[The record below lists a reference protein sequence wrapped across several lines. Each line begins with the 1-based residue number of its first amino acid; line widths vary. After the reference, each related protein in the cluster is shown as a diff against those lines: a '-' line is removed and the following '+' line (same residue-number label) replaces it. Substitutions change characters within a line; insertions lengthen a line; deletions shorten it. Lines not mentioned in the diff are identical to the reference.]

1 MSSHI
6 IHYTSCPACDSSDIR
21 RVLASKDYTVSQKT
35 FDIWECGRCTLR
47 FTQDIPQQAD
57 IAAYY
62 KSENY
67 ISHSNTSKGLV
78 NRLYLRV
85 RERSLKNKRKLVQS
99 YCNAESMPRLLDVG
113 CGIGSFMDHM
123 RQHGWLVEG
132 VEPSETAR
140 ENAVKQ
146 YGLFVYPPDKFFDN
160 TLGDFDI
167 ITMWHVLEHVHQLN
181 EYMERLK
188 ALMRPQG
195 TLFIAVPNFTS
206 YDATKYKEHWAAY
219 DVPRHLYHFSPESMR
234 LLLEKHG
241 MTLRTIKPMWFDSFY
256 VSMLSEKYKTG
267 KESVLK
273 GGIMGSL
280 SNLNTLFHKE
290 QCSSLIYVIGK

>member
-1 MSSHI
+1 MSSP
-6 IHYTSCPACDSSDIR
+6 IHYTTCPACDSADIH
-21 RVLASKDYTVSQKT
+21 RVLATVDHTVSHKT
-35 FDIWECGRCTLR
+35 FEIWECSRCTMR
-47 FTQDIPQQAD
+47 FTQDVPQQDD

-62 KSENY
+62 QSDDY
-67 ISHSNTSKGLV
+67 ISHSNTNKGLV

-99 YCNAESMPRLLDVG
+99 YTNAESMPRLLDVG

-123 RQHGWLVEG
+123 RQHGWAVEG
-132 VEPSETAR
+132 VEPSEVAR

-146 YGLFVYPPDKFFDN
+146 YGLHVYPPDKFFDPS
-160 TLGDFDI
+160 LGNFDI
-167 ITMWHVLEHVHQLN
+167 ITMWHVLEHVHLLN
-181 EYMERLK
+181 EYMYRLK
-188 ALMRPQG
+188 ELLRAQG
-195 TLFIAVPNFTS
+195 TLFIAVPNYTS
-206 YDATKYKEHWAAY
+206 LDASKYGENWAAY

-234 LLLEKHG
+234 LLVEKHG
-241 MTLRTIKPMWFDSFY
+241 LTLRTVKPMWFDSFY

-273 GGIMGSL
+273 GGIMGSI

>member
-1 MSSHI
+1 MSSP
-6 IHYTSCPACDSSDIR
+6 IHYTTCPACDSSEIR
-21 RVLASKDYTVSQKT
+21 RVLASKDHTVSQKM
-35 FDIWECGRCTLR
+35 FEIWECSRCTMR
-47 FTQDIPQQAD
+47 FTQDAPQQDD

-62 KSENY
+62 QSEDY

-99 YCNAESMPRLLDVG
+99 YTNAESMPRLLDVG
-113 CGIGSFMDHM
+113 CGIGAFMDHM
-123 RQHGWLVEG
+123 RQFGWLVEG

-146 YGLFVYPPDKFFDN
+146 YGLYVYPPDKFFDN
-160 TLGDFDI
+160 SFGDFDV
-167 ITMWHVLEHVHQLN
+167 ITMWHVLEHVHLLN
-181 EYMERLK
+181 EYMDRLK
-188 ALMRPQG
+188 ELLRPQG
-195 TLFIAVPNFTS
+195 TLFIAVPNYTS
-206 YDATKYKEHWAAY
+206 YDAGKYKEHWAAY
-219 DVPRHLYHFSPESMR
+219 DVPRHLYHFSPDSMR

-241 MTLRTIKPMWFDSFY
+241 LKLRAVKPMWFDSFY

-267 KESVLK
+267 KDSVLK
-273 GGIMGSL
+273 GGIMGSI

-290 QCSSLIYVIGK
+290 QCSSLIYVIGE